1 MFVCM
6 KNFLII
12 VDVIFMYYY
21 INIVKCWFVFGDL
34 FKNIFDRIFWYKLYI
49 IYIVSVCLYKLVI
62 CKKKII

>member
-34 FKNIFDRIFWYKLYI
+34 L
-49 IYIVSVCLYKLVI
+49 
-62 CKKKII
+62 KKKYLIEFFDINYDIYC